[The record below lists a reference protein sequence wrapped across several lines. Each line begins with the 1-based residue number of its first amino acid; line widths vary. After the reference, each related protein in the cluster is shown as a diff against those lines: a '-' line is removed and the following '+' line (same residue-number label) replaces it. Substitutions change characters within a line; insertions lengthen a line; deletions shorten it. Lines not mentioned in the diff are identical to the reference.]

1 MKRLKRWSIG
11 LLVVLGTA
19 LLLLWRSHAWLAI
32 TERSGGRVLVV
43 EGWMDEPQLEQ
54 AAVIFRDG
62 GYERV
67 YTTGTVR
74 PFAYYL
80 VPGARLSL
88 GPTERA
94 FRSVEVSVAGLP
106 ACTVLVVMNG
116 DTVLRA
122 PTGDRITNHGIDL
135 RGPAYSLVI
144 ACDPIY
150 PQPGPPSVF
159 IHALR
164 LDGKNAHDL
173 QAPLT
178 IFNPDSV
185 LLPGTPTYAESAAA
199 FLALHGVPAD
209 RITAVPAGGDPVSRS
224 WANAATLGHHL
235 GGMGIT
241 ALDVVTLGVH
251 ARRSRALYREALGEK
266 VAVGVISLPDP
277 GCPADGWWKSE
288 KGWYTLLKEIAGSQ
302 EAVVVDATR

>member
-1 MKRLKRWSIG
+1 MKRLKRWGFG
-11 LLVVLGTA
+11 LILLFGVLA
-19 LLLLWRSHAWLAI
+19 VLLWRSHAWLAI
-32 TERSGGRVLVV
+32 SERSGGKVLVV
-43 EGWMDEPQLEQ
+43 EGWMDELQLEQ
-54 AAVIFRDG
+54 AAALFKEG
-62 GYERV
+62 GYALA

-80 VPGARLSL
+80 VPGAQLRL
-88 GPTERA
+88 GPAKPA

-106 ACTVLVVMNG
+106 ACTALVVMNG

-135 RGPAYSLVI
+135 REPASSIVI
-144 ACDPIY
+144 ACDPMY

-159 IHALR
+159 IHSLR
-164 LDGKNAHDL
+164 LDGKNAHEL
-173 QAPLT
+173 QAWISVL
-178 IFNPDSV
+178 NPDSS
-185 LLPGTPTYAESAAA
+185 LLPGTPSYADHAAA
-199 FLALHGVPAD
+199 ILALHGVPSD

-235 GGMGIT
+235 GGQGIM

-251 ARRSRALYREALGEK
+251 ARRSRALYREALGEG
-266 VAVGVISLPDP
+266 VAVGVVSLPDP
-277 GCPADGWWKSE
+277 DCPADGWWKSQ

-302 EAVVVDATR
+302 EAAVVDATR

>member
-1 MKRLKRWSIG
+1 MKRLKRWGIG
-11 LLVVLGTA
+11 LL
-19 LLLLWRSHAWLAI
+19 LLFGVMAVLLWRSHAWLAI
-32 TERSGGRVLVV
+32 TERSGGKVLVV
-43 EGWMDEPQLEQ
+43 EGWMDEHQLEQ
-54 AAVIFRDG
+54 AAALYGEG
-62 GYERV
+62 GYDRV

-80 VPGARLSL
+80 VPGAHLRL
-88 GPTERA
+88 GPTKDP

-106 ACTVLVVMNG
+106 ACTALVVMNG

-135 RGPAYSLVI
+135 RKPTNTLVI

-159 IHALR
+159 IHSLR
-164 LDGKNAHDL
+164 IDGKNAHEL
-173 QAPLT
+173 EASVA
-178 IFNPDSV
+178 IIKPDSSR
-185 LLPGTPTYAESAAA
+185 LQGSASYAEHAAGI
-199 FLALHGVPAD
+199 LALHGVPSD

-235 GGMGIT
+235 GGKGIA

-251 ARRSRALYREALGEK
+251 ARRSRALYRQAFGEG

-277 GCPADGWWKSE
+277 DCPADGWWKSE

-302 EAVVVDATR
+302 EATVVDATR